1 MQTFTF
7 FIFQDLLHAKEHINS
22 GGKEKKHKKAE
33 CLSYKNICPLSQSR
47 PNPSGQKL

>member
-7 FIFQDLLHAKEHINS
+7 FIFRDLLHAGGRINTE
-22 GGKEKKHKKAE
+22 GKEKKRK
-33 CLSYKNICPLSQSR
+33 SYKNICPLSQSR